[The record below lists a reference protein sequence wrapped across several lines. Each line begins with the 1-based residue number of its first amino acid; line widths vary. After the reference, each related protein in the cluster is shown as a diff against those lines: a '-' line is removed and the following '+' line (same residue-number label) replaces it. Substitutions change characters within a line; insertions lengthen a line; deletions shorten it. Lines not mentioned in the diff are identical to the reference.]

1 MKNRIFEII
10 LLNDPSTFQRNLL
23 SPKIQ
28 STTYTTFLY
37 QFDIES
43 EGDVKEKEY
52 NVFYHSKDE
61 TLPLVLKRIIHFYEM
76 NFELIPTDIFVLS
89 EQNDSFTCELE
100 KWEIALS
107 SNPIVLAFNKEGY
120 YKDGPTIFNY
130 SHFLR
135 KREFFEWIT
144 TECKKI
150 NSVEIDLIKAKTN
163 KTIHSEQN
171 SRIYDCFVF
180 NNEFEIL
187 SLRLKLLNDKVD
199 KFILVESK
207 QTHSGIPKPAFFE
220 QNKELFDE
228 YSDKIINIVID
239 EFPSKMIYSPSEIDV
254 PENLHIHWFR
264 ENFQRNEI
272 LKGLYKLGLN
282 KNDVI
287 LISDLDEIPDPNKLD
302 DFIEMIPED
311 DYCFQLQKWC
321 IWDFDRFYNG
331 LWPGTAGVRWETLL
345 KSTPQEIRKNRYSEN
360 KQHTKEPFGWH
371 CSWFGGTDAVM
382 DKLRSFAHQELR
394 EMSRE
399 DVETK
404 MTMNL
409 DIHGHQLIYDKEGYR
424 PLI

>member
-1 MKNRIFEII
+1 
-10 LLNDPSTFQRNLL
+10 
-23 SPKIQ
+23 
-28 STTYTTFLY
+28 
-37 QFDIES
+37 
-43 EGDVKEKEY
+43 
-52 NVFYHSKDE
+52 
-61 TLPLVLKRIIHFYEM
+61 
-76 NFELIPTDIFVLS
+76 
-89 EQNDSFTCELE
+89 
-100 KWEIALS
+100 
-107 SNPIVLAFNKEGY
+107 
-120 YKDGPTIFNY
+120 
-130 SHFLR
+130 
-135 KREFFEWIT
+135 
-144 TECKKI
+144 
-150 NSVEIDLIKAKTN
+150 
-163 KTIHSEQN
+163 
-171 SRIYDCFVF
+171 
-180 NNEFEIL
+180 
-187 SLRLKLLNDKVD
+187 LRLKLLNDKVD